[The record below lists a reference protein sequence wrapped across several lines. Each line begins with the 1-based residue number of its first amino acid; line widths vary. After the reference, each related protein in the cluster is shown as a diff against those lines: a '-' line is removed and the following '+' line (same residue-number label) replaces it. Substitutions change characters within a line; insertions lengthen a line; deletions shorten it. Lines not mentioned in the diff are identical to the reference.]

1 MSERAHDIYYS
12 SAGRAANLGPKG
24 TRPGFHINKS
34 RKANINTNT
43 YPFLIYLELLI
54 LIYAELLI
62 FLYLEL
68 LILVYLD

>member
-12 SAGRAANLGPKG
+12 SAGREASFGPKG
-24 TRPGFHINKS
+24 RRPGFHINKS
-34 RKANINTNT
+34 RKANINLNT
-43 YPFLIYLELLI
+43 YPFLIYLELLF

-68 LILVYLD
+68 LILGYLN